1 MKKIFKNKKIIFGI
15 ITIIVVV
22 CLLGIFLY
30 KNKNT
35 NNKKE
40 LKKETYTLYVSINP
54 LVKLVFEE
62 TYFECTNDYGE
73 KEICSSIE
81 NKVTESEL
89 INNDAKDI
97 YKNLDFTNKTYLES
111 IIMIMDK
118 ARENSIA
125 FSEIN
130 LITDYENIDY
140 NEIKNKIKENPD
152 YTNNF
157 NVFIDIKEYI
167 NEEEILEEIKT
178 DVKTYTVTFKDDS
191 NKIEERIVK
200 ENTILG
206 KLEPLKKEG
215 YKFIEW
221 QLNGKKF
228 DPSTKITENITL
240 TAKWKKINNNED
252 IQKEEEI
259 ITKTITIKNPKITAI
274 NVYEDNKIITSHHFY
289 NYNKNV
295 KITVKGSKSLVDKIN
310 NTNVKLGVDTNYK
323 KEEEHRVNGEII
335 VTNKLEGVNYK
346 IETPEI
352 YYSIKVN
359 KKVSSTIDK
368 INLNDNLLVIE
379 WYNSPSLCGNV
390 YITTNFN
397 EVFKNYLNKKDTKYL
412 SIISDEH
419 YDNSEGTISESKF
432 DELSSKLTRDKSIE
446 KRIVEKLEKI
456 KSSKQRN
463 VANFEYNYSEE
474 NGTISYKYNYLV
486 ILDENIYKLPEEFNS
501 ETEAEKLLKDP
512 NINITQGMCGDM
524 YGDVGIILDEK
535 LCNKYNLTCDRW

>member
-167 NEEEILEEIKT
+167 NEEEVLEEIKT

-240 TAKWKKINNNED
+240 TAKWEKINKNNEGTRR
-252 IQKEEEI
+252 EEI
-259 ITKTITIKNPKITAI
+259 ITKTITIKNPQITAI
-274 NVYEDNKIITSHHFY
+274 NVYEDNKIITSHHFH

-295 KITVKGSKSLVDKIN
+295 KITVKGNKSQVDKIN

-323 KEEEHRVNGEII
+323 KEEEHRVRGEII

-346 IETPEI
+346 IENPEI
-352 YYSIKVN
+352 YYSITVN

-379 WYNSPSLCGNV
+379 WYKIPSLCGNV

>member
-89 INNDAKDI
+89 INDDAKEI

-118 ARENSIA
+118 ARENNIA

-130 LITDYENIDY
+130 LITDYKNIDY

-167 NEEEILEEIKT
+167 NEEEVLEKIKT
-178 DVKTYTVTFKDDS
+178 DTKTYSVTFEDDG

-206 KLEPLKKEG
+206 KLETPKKEG

-221 QLNGKKF
+221 QLKGKKF

-295 KITVKGSKSLVDKIN
+295 KITVKGNKSQVDKIN

-323 KEEEHRVNGEII
+323 KEEEHRVRGEII
-335 VTNKLEGVNYK
+335 VTNKLEVVNYK
-346 IETPEI
+346 IESPEI
-352 YYSIKVN
+352 YYSITVN

-379 WYNSPSLCGNV
+379 WYKIPSLCGNV

>member
-118 ARENSIA
+118 ARENNIA

-152 YTNNF
+152 YTTNF
-157 NVFIDIKEYI
+157 NVFVDIKEYI

-178 DVKTYTVTFKDDS
+178 DAKTYTVTFEDDV

-240 TAKWKKINNNED
+240 TAKWEKINKNNEET
-252 IQKEEEI
+252 QREEI
-259 ITKTITIKNPKITAI
+259 ITKTITIKNPEITAI
-274 NVYEDNKIITSHHFY
+274 NVYEDNEIITVHSFY
-289 NYNKNV
+289 NYSKNL

-335 VTNKLEGVNYK
+335 VTNKIEGVNYK
-346 IETPEI
+346 IESPEI
-352 YYSIKVN
+352 YYSITVN

-379 WYNSPSLCGNV
+379 WYKIPSLCGNV

-412 SIISDEH
+412 SLIPDEH

-432 DELSSKLTRDKSIE
+432 NELSSKLTRDKSVE

-463 VANFEYNYSEE
+463 VANFEYNYSKE

-512 NINITQGMCGDM
+512 NINITQVMCGDM
-524 YGDVGIILDEK
+524 YGDEGIILDEK

>member
-62 TYFECTNDYGE
+62 THFECTNDYGK

-81 NKVTESEL
+81 NKVIESEL

-118 ARENSIA
+118 ARENNIA

-152 YTNNF
+152 YTTNF
-157 NVFIDIKEYI
+157 NVFVDIKEYI

-178 DVKTYTVTFKDDS
+178 DAKTYTVTFEDDV

-240 TAKWKKINNNED
+240 TAKWEKINKNNEET
-252 IQKEEEI
+252 QREEI
-259 ITKTITIKNPKITAI
+259 ITKTITIKNPEITAI
-274 NVYEDNKIITSHHFY
+274 NVYEDNEIITVYSFY
-289 NYNKNV
+289 NYSKNV

-335 VTNKLEGVNYK
+335 VTNKIEGVNYK
-346 IETPEI
+346 IESPEI
-352 YYSIKVN
+352 YYSITVN

-379 WYNSPSLCGNV
+379 WYKIPSLCGNV

-412 SIISDEH
+412 SLIPDEH

-432 DELSSKLTRDKSIE
+432 NELSSKLTRDKSVE

-524 YGDVGIILDEK
+524 YGDEGIILDEK

>member
-62 TYFECTNDYGE
+62 TYFECTNDYGK

-81 NKVTESEL
+81 NKVIESEL

-118 ARENSIA
+118 ARENNIA

-152 YTNNF
+152 YTTNF

-178 DVKTYTVTFKDDS
+178 DAKTYTVTFEDDG
-191 NKIEERIVK
+191 NKIEERMVK

-240 TAKWKKINNNED
+240 TAKWEKINKNNEET
-252 IQKEEEI
+252 QREEI

-274 NVYEDNKIITSHHFY
+274 NVYEDNEIITVHSFY
-289 NYNKNV
+289 NYSKNV

-335 VTNKLEGVNYK
+335 VTNKIEGVNYK
-346 IETPEI
+346 IESPEI
-352 YYSIKVN
+352 YYSITVN

-379 WYNSPSLCGNV
+379 WYKIPSLCGNV

-412 SIISDEH
+412 SLIPDEH

-432 DELSSKLTRDKSIE
+432 NELSSKLTRDKSVE

-524 YGDVGIILDEK
+524 YGDEGIILDEK

>member
-15 ITIIVVV
+15 ITIIVVI

-240 TAKWKKINNNED
+240 TAKWEKINKNNEGTRR
-252 IQKEEEI
+252 EEI
-259 ITKTITIKNPKITAI
+259 ITKTITIKNPQITAI
-274 NVYEDNKIITSHHFY
+274 NVYEDNKIITVHNFY
-289 NYNKNV
+289 SYSKNV
-295 KITVKGSKSLVDKIN
+295 KITVKGSKNLVDKIN
-310 NTNVKLGVDTNYK
+310 NTNIKLGVDTNYK

-335 VTNKLEGVNYK
+335 VINKLEGVNYK
-346 IETPEI
+346 IESPEI
-352 YYSIKVN
+352 YYSITVN

-379 WYNSPSLCGNV
+379 WYKIPSLCGNV